1 LIFGGL
7 RLEEKE
13 EDLILKDW
21 EMTKD
26 RIKHFDDVVI
36 RLRLQGIPI
45 GTAIQAIGLASFQ
58 YTQNI
63 RIWNIL
69 SAASLI
75 VALGSIY
82 LIPIFALDMLHYTLL
97 LISVEHAR
105 QIEAMPKYKGKLQI
119 TTRLTKPLLTK
130 LHWFCAIAV
139 YIGIIIAGFI
149 LAYFIN
155 GIPIK
160 QNP

>member
-1 LIFGGL
+1 
-7 RLEEKE
+7 LEEKE
-13 EDLILKDW
+13 DDLILKDW

-26 RIKHFDDVVI
+26 RIKHFDDVII

-63 RIWNIL
+63 KILNIL

-82 LIPIFALDMLHYTLL
+82 LIPIFALDILHYTLL

-119 TTRLTKPLLTK
+119 TTKLTKPWLTK

>member
-1 LIFGGL
+1 MPKKG
-7 RLEEKE
+7 

-26 RIKHFDDVVI
+26 RIKHFDDAVI

-63 RIWNIL
+63 RIANV
-69 SAASLI
+69 SATSFI

-82 LIPIFALDMLHYTLL
+82 LIPIFLLDMLHYKLL
-97 LISVEHAR
+97 LIAVEHA
-105 QIEAMPKYKGKLQI
+105 QEIEAMPKYKGKLRI
-119 TTRLTKPLLTK
+119 TTKLTKPWLTK
-130 LHWFCAIAV
+130 LHSACAMIVYLSVIAF
-139 YIGIIIAGFI
+139 GFI
-149 LAYFIN
+149 FAYILN
-155 GIPIK
+155 RIPIS
-160 QNP
+160 